1 MFLPMVA
8 ETTRTWDSGA
18 GIVIKHIARAVAAM
32 AGEDPEQTLAVM
44 LQELSVVVRAC
55 QARAALRR
63 RSEAV
68 TC

>member
-1 MFLPMVA
+1 MPMVV
-8 ETTRTWDSGA
+8 ETTGTWDSGA
-18 GIVIKHIARAVAAM
+18 GIVIKLIARAFAAM

-44 LQELSVVVRAC
+44 LQEPSVVVRAC

-63 RSEAV
+63 RSEAI